1 MSAEEDINDEDGPP
15 VMISER
21 VQVSFLSFRMKNC

>member
-15 VMISER
+15 AIISER
-21 VQVSFLSFRMKNC
+21 VQVGFFYLSG